1 MPSSA
6 VSPRLVRLCMRS
18 RTGVNLVFERGME
31 IFQCIK
37 RGRIENEQLG
47 LTPDISN
54 LLTPERREKFSRKW
68 NYEVTRQVRCRGKKS
83 SYDEMMDGDDDPP
96 QVGRGQS
103 PKGEKM
109 GFDEYV

>member
-1 MPSSA
+1 M
-6 VSPRLVRLCMRS
+6 
-18 RTGVNLVFERGME
+18 
-31 IFQCIK
+31 
-37 RGRIENEQLG
+37 G

-68 NYEVTRQVRCRGKKS
+68 NYEVTRQVRYRGKKS

-109 GFDEYV
+109 GFDEYVKVYILKAKYANECCNYYQFFGLREVVM

>member
-1 MPSSA
+1 
-6 VSPRLVRLCMRS
+6 
-18 RTGVNLVFERGME
+18 ME

-47 LTPDISN
+47 LTSDISN
-54 LLTPERREKFSRKW
+54 LLTPAERREKFSRKW
-68 NYEVTRQVRCRGKKS
+68 NYEVTRQVNRGKKS
-83 SYDEMMDGDDDPP
+83 SNDEMVDGDDDPP